1 MLPNALCVY
10 YPPAWYITAGPG
22 GCCGIKDFKR
32 NMRSC
37 SLCPREVREP
47 QKLLISVVLLPRFLE
62 RELRKGEIEVR
73 RWGRVSLEVASLES
87 QILLEHLQSPN
98 TKFEAQPERNCFEH
112 WHDIQVDILS
122 TMGSSQDAG
131 ALKIWVPLTAGW
143 MWKCVETRM
152 NAMSRQSIY
161 PRYIL
166 IWRYIL

>member
-62 RELRKGEIEVR
+62 QGAEERGNWNKVVGEGES
-73 RWGRVSLEVASLES
+73 WGCKFGKPDIARTSPIPKYKIWSSAKAKLFWALTWYTGGYSFNNG
-87 QILLEHLQSPN
+87 LQSSRRCTEN
-98 TKFEAQPERNCFEH
+98 MGAINCRL
-112 WHDIQVDILS
+112 D
-122 TMGSSQDAG
+122 
-131 ALKIWVPLTAGW
+131 
-143 MWKCVETRM
+143 VEM
-152 NAMSRQSIY
+152 CGNQNECY
-161 PRYIL
+161 V
-166 IWRYIL
+166 